1 MRAEFLLGEG
11 TDDSGAVV
19 VNAVPVVDE
28 HKADRGDAI
37 VFVGKELRV

>member
-19 VNAVPVVDE
+19 DDTVLVVDE
-28 HKADRGDAI
+28 HKADRGDAV
-37 VFVGKELRV
+37 VFVGRELRV